1 MTSPTPDPHV
11 FRFGV
16 FELDVRSGELR
27 RHGLKIR
34 LPDQS
39 FQILRALLMRPGE
52 VVTRDELRQL
62 LWTAETFVDFEVGL
76 NSAVRKLRE
85 ALDDSADNPR
95 FVETVPRHGY
105 RFVGPVAG
113 PLVDPAPP
121 AWTASDRPVEPDAVP
136 PSGVAAASLTESLPA
151 AEPIG
156 PLSRT
161 TRWRPAALLFVLFVG
176 IGGVAYSRGLFST
189 RDEPTAAEP
198 SLIRLT
204 SNTADMFVTSAHIAP
219 DGRHLAFADRRGLQV
234 RSIDSGRV
242 HRFADTEGMNV
253 YGWTPDSASVLASQ
267 CDDVSCVGWVISLV
281 GQDRHRLGTVWS
293 PYEQVRVAPGGQRL
307 LKLSFALPERTLA
320 MDPMNGLPAIK
331 LASGDLAV
339 PNWSAD
345 GKRAL
350 FIRRSA
356 NTIESIPAEGGTP
369 LEVYRAQKDQRIFD
383 AIELPDRTILMSML
397 PPGAILGTSGQFE
410 LWRAYPDSTGVVH
423 EPPHRLAGSIAN
435 ATYLTASSAGRAAYL
450 TSMTVSSA
458 GRVAFLH
465 TRFQS
470 DVYVTNGDLRS
481 GSLDVP
487 RRFTLTESDNSAYAW
502 TPDSSTV
509 LLSSNRDGTWD
520 IFKQRLDSDI
530 AEPFRSGPRH
540 QGYPGVT
547 NDGRWVLYADG
558 TGTDDSI
565 MRTSLSGGAPAE
577 VIPHVGRGRLQ
588 CAERGRCVLI
598 ESKDRSSVIS
608 SLDPFQGK
616 GDELVRI
623 PLANGFRLLPD
634 GNAFAYIVPG
644 ENRVGNRVRVVS
656 FTGKPDTQIV
666 VKEAAELVGL
676 GWLPSNA
683 GFVSTDRGKLL
694 LIFLDGTS
702 KVLWAPTGVSS
713 IEWAVP
719 SPDEKHLVINVS
731 TRHSNVWMV
740 SGL

>member
-1 MTSPTPDPHV
+1 
-11 FRFGV
+11 
-16 FELDVRSGELR
+16 
-27 RHGLKIR
+27 
-34 LPDQS
+34 
-39 FQILRALLMRPGE
+39 
-52 VVTRDELRQL
+52 
-62 LWTAETFVDFEVGL
+62 
-76 NSAVRKLRE
+76 
-85 ALDDSADNPR
+85 
-95 FVETVPRHGY
+95 
-105 RFVGPVAG
+105 
-113 PLVDPAPP
+113 
-121 AWTASDRPVEPDAVP
+121 
-136 PSGVAAASLTESLPA
+136 
-151 AEPIG
+151 
-156 PLSRT
+156 
-161 TRWRPAALLFVLFVG
+161 
-176 IGGVAYSRGLFST
+176 
-189 RDEPTAAEP
+189 
-198 SLIRLT
+198 
-204 SNTADMFVTSAHIAP
+204 
-219 DGRHLAFADRRGLQV
+219 
-234 RSIDSGRV
+234 
-242 HRFADTEGMNV
+242 MNV

-281 GQDRHRLGTVWS
+281 GQDRHRLGTAWS
-293 PYEQVRVAPGGQRL
+293 PYEQVRVAPDGQRL

-350 FIRRSA
+350 FIRFSA

-423 EPPHRLAGSIAN
+423 EAPHRLAGSVAN

-450 TSMTVSSA
+450 TSLTVSSA

-487 RRFTLTESDNSAYAW
+487 RRFTLTESDNRAYAW

-577 VIPHVGRGRLQ
+577 VIPHVGRG
-588 CAERGRCVLI
+588 
-598 ESKDRSSVIS
+598 
-608 SLDPFQGK
+608 
-616 GDELVRI
+616 
-623 PLANGFRLLPD
+623 
-634 GNAFAYIVPG
+634 AFSAG
-644 ENRVGNRVRVVS
+644 SAG
-656 FTGKPDTQIV
+656 
-666 VKEAAELVGL
+666 AAF
-676 GWLPSNA
+676 S
-683 GFVSTDRGKLL
+683 
-694 LIFLDGTS
+694 
-702 KVLWAPTGVSS
+702 
-713 IEWAVP
+713 
-719 SPDEKHLVINVS
+719 
-731 TRHSNVWMV
+731 
-740 SGL
+740 